1 MVKFIFSLGI
11 IDKKLLIP
19 LLSSLDYM
27 ISNVYF
33 HFYPEDDTN
42 MFIYYIGYALG
53 EIMISFLP
61 FIFKY
66 KNKDKKEKKCAK
78 PNILDYL
85 FLFLLD
91 FLGIIAIN
99 ISFYFSDDTYAL
111 KDICTMDG
119 IQIIIILIVTAIFF
133 KYKYYIHHIISIVI
147 FIILSVIIDVMQD
160 NYKGHDINSLS
171 ANFLY
176 LLFEAVGYC
185 YFYYLLEIKYRHFW
199 NVFLFLGIIDL
210 IIYSFLFSTLLLIR
224 SVNNNNNFLSKL
236 ELYKEGKI
244 GYLIF
249 RFLIGIFIGGFFGMI
264 LEIKTL
270 SLFSINHIFV
280 CTEIS
285 KISEILL
292 NANNLN
298 DWLSIIPFT
307 LQIIILLF
315 HLEIFEYNFCDLNKN
330 TKRNIQLRERNES
343 LNIDDMKGANIIEL
357 KHGYFINDEDEKEH
371 KKENEKE
378 EIEEDNNLIPKEE
391 SN

>member
-1 MVKFIFSLGI
+1 MVKCIFSLGI
-11 IDKKLLIP
+11 VDKKLLIP
-19 LLSSLDYM
+19 LLNSLNY
-27 ISNVYF
+27 IVTNIYF
-33 HFYPEDDTN
+33 HFYPEDDVN
-42 MFIYYIGYALG
+42 IFIYYIGFAIG
-53 EIMISFLP
+53 EIMISLLP
-61 FIFKY
+61 YIFKY
-66 KNKDKKEKKCAK
+66 KNKGKKEKKCTK
-78 PNILDYL
+78 SNIIDYL
-85 FLFLLD
+85 FMLLIDLF
-91 FLGIIAIN
+91 AIVAKN
-99 ISFYFSDDTYAL
+99 VTIYFSGDEIN
-111 KDICTMDG
+111 DINAMEG
-119 IQIIIILIVTAIFF
+119 IEIIIIFFVTAFFF
-133 KYKYYIHHIISIVI
+133 KYKYYIHHIISIAI
-147 FIILSVIIDVMQD
+147 FIILSIIIDIMLD
-160 NYKGHDINSLS
+160 NYKGHDISSLS

-315 HLEIFEYNFCDLNKN
+315 YLEIFEYNFCDLNKN

-357 KHGYFINDEDEKEH
+357 KHGYFIYDEDEKEH